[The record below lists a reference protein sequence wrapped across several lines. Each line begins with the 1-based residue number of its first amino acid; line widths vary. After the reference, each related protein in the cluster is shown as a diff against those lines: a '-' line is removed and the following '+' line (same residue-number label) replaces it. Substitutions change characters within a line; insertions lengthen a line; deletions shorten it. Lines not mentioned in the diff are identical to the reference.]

1 MEPRDRAL
9 LFARL
14 RIGVGAAFVLFP
26 GVAGRMWIGSDAARR
41 PVKVLARA
49 FGARD
54 LAIGLGVVI
63 ALDRGAPVRG
73 WIEAAALSDAIDT
86 CASVLA
92 GGSIHPAIRLPAIAI
107 GATATVAGAQLAPEF
122 DHATAP
128 IPGQTP
134 EAAITG
140 HPVEAG

>member
-1 MEPRDRAL
+1 MEPRDSVL
-9 LFARL
+9 LHARL
-14 RIGVGAAFVLFP
+14 RIAVGAAFVLFP
-26 GVAGRMWIGSDAARR
+26 GLAGRMWVGSDAARR

-73 WIEAAALSDAIDT
+73 WIEAGALSDAIDT
-86 CASVLA
+86 SASLLA
-92 GGSIHPAIRLPAIAI
+92 GNSIPRRIRWPAIAI
-107 GATATVAGAQLAPEF
+107 GAISAAAGAARAPEF
-122 DHATAP
+122 DGPTEP

-134 EAAITG
+134 ESILTG
-140 HPVEAG
+140 HHE

>member
-9 LFARL
+9 LHARL
-14 RIGVGAAFVLFP
+14 RIGVGAAFGLFP
-26 GVAGRMWIGSDAARR
+26 ALAGRTWIGPDAARR

-63 ALDRGAPVRG
+63 ALDRGTPVRG
-73 WIEAAALSDAIDT
+73 WIEAGALSDAIDT

-92 GGSIHPAIRLPAIAI
+92 GGSIHPAIRWPAIAV
-107 GATATVAGAQLAPEF
+107 GASSAAAGAELANQF
-122 DHATAP
+122 DHTTEP

-134 EAAITG
+134 EAVITG
-140 HPVEAG
+140 HPAEDG

>member
-9 LFARL
+9 LHARL
-14 RIGVGAAFVLFP
+14 RIGVGAAFVLLP
-26 GVAGRMWIGSDAARR
+26 SLAGRMWIGPDAARR

-63 ALDRGAPVRG
+63 ALDRGTPVRG
-73 WIEAAALSDAIDT
+73 WIEAGALSDAIDT

-92 GGSIHPAIRLPAIAI
+92 GASIHPAIRWPAIAI
-107 GATATVAGAQLAPEF
+107 GAGSTAAGAQLANEF
-122 DHATAP
+122 DDALEP

-134 EAAITG
+134 EAVITG
-140 HPVEAG
+140 HPPESE

>member
-1 MEPRDRAL
+1 MEPREAAL
-9 LFARL
+9 LHARG
-14 RIGVGAAFVLFP
+14 RIAVGAGFVLFP
-26 GVAGRMWIGSDAARR
+26 RLAGRMWIGSDAARR

-73 WIEAAALSDAIDT
+73 WIEAGALSDAIDT
-86 CASVLA
+86 AASLLA
-92 GGSIHPAIRLPAIAI
+92 GSSIPAAIRWPCIAL
-107 GATATVAGAQLAPEF
+107 GASSTAAGAALAPRF
-122 DHATAP
+122 DDSVAP

-134 EAAITG
+134 EAAVTG
-140 HPVEAG
+140 HPAES

>member
-9 LFARL
+9 LHARL

-26 GVAGRMWIGSDAARR
+26 GLAGRFWIGPDAARR

-63 ALDRGAPVRG
+63 ALDRGTPVRG
-73 WIEAAALSDAIDT
+73 WIEAGALSDALDT

-92 GGSIHPAIRLPAIAI
+92 GGSIRPAIRWPAIAI
-107 GATATVAGAQLAPEF
+107 GAGSAAAGSQLANEF
-122 DHATAP
+122 DHGFVP

-134 EAAITG
+134 EAVFTG
-140 HPVEAG
+140 HPPESE